1 MGTGEGAEGT
11 ISTFDAQAG
20 EPNAKLSIVSPGV
33 GFSSE
38 PRVMILDEYNQT
50 LLSLDPSWIKQQNGY
65 QPSYETVGLRD
76 FETGSNRG
84 IRGLHLFASPFSPK
98 GLDYEDENLNAFWLS
113 YRQGASEYG
122 LTILNGHTRFPFA
135 QENFLLDM
143 NLNTPG
149 DFSDAHLL
157 LGHTFSD
164 YDSDIHITPFRKG
177 GTAPME
183 YLEVVVNI
191 GTVED
196 GLSSAPLFFG

>member
-1 MGTGEGAEGT
+1 
-11 ISTFDAQAG
+11 
-20 EPNAKLSIVSPGV
+20 
-33 GFSSE
+33 
-38 PRVMILDEYNQT
+38 MILDENNQT

-84 IRGLHLFASPFSPK
+84 IRGLHLLASPFSPK
-98 GLDYEDENLNAFWLS
+98 GLDNEDVNLDAFWLS

-122 LTILNGHTRFPFA
+122 LTILNGSTFN

-164 YDSDIHITPFRKG
+164 YDSDIHITLFAKVELLRW
-177 GTAPME
+177 
-183 YLEVVVNI
+183 NI
-191 GTVED
+191 WK
-196 GLSSAPLFFG
+196 SW